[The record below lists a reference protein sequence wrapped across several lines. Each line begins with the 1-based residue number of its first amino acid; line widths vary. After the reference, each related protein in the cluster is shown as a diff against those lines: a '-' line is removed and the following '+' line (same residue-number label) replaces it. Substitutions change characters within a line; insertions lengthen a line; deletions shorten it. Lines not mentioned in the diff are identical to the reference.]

1 MSNKRSSLK
10 GKGADIYLAS
20 EERSQEAPL
29 SQQGSGT
36 RRKATFYVPSDLLD
50 QLDDA
55 WLDLRRIDR
64 GVARRS
70 FLAPSTRHLSFVLVF
85 FWALSVLLPHLS
97 SAPRAAEP
105 SGMSGC
111 ACLFVSPYA
120 ALWLRLCVVV
130 RGSAAAS
137 FVLS

>member
-64 GVARRS
+64 GVKKS
-70 FLAPSTRHLSFVLVF
+70 DVVTV
-85 FWALSVLLPHLS
+85 AL
-97 SAPRAAEP
+97 E
-105 SGMSGC
+105 
-111 ACLFVSPYA
+111 A
-120 ALWLRLCVVV
+120 AL
-130 RGSAAAS
+130 AAYTADQKTSGLYQQIIGKAS
-137 FVLS
+137 SKQE

>member
-20 EERSQEAPL
+20 EKPQETAL
-29 SQQGSGT
+29 SQQGSGP

-64 GVARRS
+64 GVKKS
-70 FLAPSTRHLSFVLVF
+70 DVVTV
-85 FWALSVLLPHLS
+85 AL
-97 SAPRAAEP
+97 E
-105 SGMSGC
+105 
-111 ACLFVSPYA
+111 A
-120 ALWLRLCVVV
+120 AL
-130 RGSAAAS
+130 AAYTADQKTSGLYQQIIGKAS
-137 FVLS
+137 SEKD

>member
-20 EERSQEAPL
+20 EDAAPATAAPK
-29 SQQGSGT
+29 QGDAA

-64 GVARRS
+64 GVKKS
-70 FLAPSTRHLSFVLVF
+70 DVVTV
-85 FWALSVLLPHLS
+85 AL
-97 SAPRAAEP
+97 E
-105 SGMSGC
+105 
-111 ACLFVSPYA
+111 A
-120 ALWLRLCVVV
+120 ALGAYTADQKTSRLYQQII
-130 RGSAAAS
+130 GEDSS
-137 FVLS
+137 EQD